1 MGLVTT
7 WLNGIGLSNAVPT
20 FQAAGIVTPAA
31 LAELDVAHFEAL
43 GISDPDDRRKLFY
56 LVQRIKMAVSKDK
69 KETDHSVEK
78 QIEAVISGT
87 SDEMH
92 EEKKE
97 DTIKPKKTKKAKSD
111 KKKSQSSTMKTP
123 TRRSRRLAS
132 PEKSDG
138 AESEERVT
146 SESDPPSI
154 RDIPAS
160 PAKESLTQSIS
171 PTKMTSSPHTS
182 KGSSRQL
189 TSSKA
194 RVEKRQEEE
203 DNHDRDDAKIAFPV
217 KTISRKSSARTTTS
231 SAREEQNGTGEATS
245 APPAKISTASHS
257 SGLKKPTPVG
267 APGESKPKKV
277 SKLPNPGK
285 SIRTGKA
292 LSAIP
297 SDEVA
302 PMSPLSHQLNAELED
317 IDASTLGQGR
327 HMRQGSISS
336 LGSKGSS
343 ALDSTDEGSDDQAST
358 VSGSNPSTSSSR
370 PSQLT
375 GAAAKASSQRFSSGQ
390 VESSATSNTWNRRRS
405 VDPASKASN
414 KTAPYVQGGTQT
426 ESWATQVQ
434 NLRDDNDAEHELFR
448 TEERTLYE
456 FDMRIRV
463 IVRKRPVSNAEASL
477 SGGIDVIHPLDYGDY
492 GRILVYHPKTRV
504 DLTKEIETIPFAY
517 DNVYD
522 EKSTNREIYQRSLRN
537 LIQPFFR
544 GQQSTVFAYGQTG
557 SG

>member
-7 WLNGIGLSNAVPT
+7 LLNGIGLSNAVPT

-78 QIEAVISGT
+78 QVDAVISGT
-87 SDEMH
+87 AEIH

-97 DTIKPKKTKKAKSD
+97 DTTKPKKTKKVKSE
-111 KKKSQSSTMKTP
+111 KKKAQSSTMKTP
-123 TRRSRRLAS
+123 TRRSKRLAS
-132 PEKSDG
+132 PEKSDD
-138 AESEERVT
+138 AESEEQVT
-146 SESDPPSI
+146 SESYPPSI

-160 PAKESLTQSIS
+160 PAKESLTQSII
-171 PTKMTSSPHTS
+171 PTKADSSPHKP
-182 KGSSRQL
+182 KGTSRQP

-194 RVEKRQEEE
+194 RVEKRQEED
-203 DNHDRDDAKIAFPV
+203 DNNDRDDDKIASPV
-217 KTISRKSSARTTTS
+217 KTISRKTSLRTSKS
-231 SAREEQNGTGEATS
+231 SAREEQNGIAEATP
-245 APPAKISTASHS
+245 APPAKNSTTSHS
-257 SGLKKPTPVG
+257 SGLKKPTPV
-267 APGESKPKKV
+267 AATVETKLKKI

-297 SDEVA
+297 SDVVA
-302 PMSPLSHQLNAELED
+302 PMSPLSNQLVADLED
-317 IDASTLGQGR
+317 HDVSTLGQGR
-327 HMRQGSISS
+327 LMRQNSTGSQ
-336 LGSKGSS
+336 GSRGSS
-343 ALDSTDEGSDDQAST
+343 ALDSIDEGSDDQAST
-358 VSGSNPSTSSSR
+358 FSGSNPSTSSR
-370 PSQLT
+370 RSQLT
-375 GAAAKASSQRFSSGQ
+375 GAAAKSSSQRFSMGPS
-390 VESSATSNTWNRRRS
+390 ESSASSNTSNRRRS

-414 KTAPYVQGGTQT
+414 KTVPFVQGGTQT

-434 NLRDDNDAEHELFR
+434 HLRDDNDADHELFR
-448 TEERTLYE
+448 SEERTLYE

-492 GRILVYHPKTRV
+492 GRVLVYQPKTRV